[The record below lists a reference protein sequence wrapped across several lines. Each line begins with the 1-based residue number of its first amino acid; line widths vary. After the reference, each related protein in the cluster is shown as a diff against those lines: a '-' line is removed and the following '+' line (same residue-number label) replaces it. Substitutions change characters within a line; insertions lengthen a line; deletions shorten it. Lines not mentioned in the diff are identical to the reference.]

1 MKNLK
6 PTQTISDLTT
16 RLTSKK
22 SLLKFGMIS
31 IIHYGT
37 NIIPIP
43 TLPEFRKLISIRNL
57 NEFNKPL
64 HMLLKK
70 QIFRSSKINIAIAI
84 NILISRVLENN
95 SRFINKQIRLINKIF
110 LPKSPNTPTQPILVE
125 ENTSHKIYIRISIG
139 HK

>member
-43 TLPEFRKLISIRNL
+43 TLPEFLRLISIRNL

-110 LPKSPNTPTQPILVE
+110 LPKSPNIPTQPILVWKKTHHTRS
-125 ENTSHKIYIRISIG
+125 TSEFQLAT
-139 HK
+139 